1 MRKFGHDEP
10 QRETANATS
19 EFLGRNAAGLAR
31 QEPMAA
37 QAGCRRVERLGV
49 HMQSV
54 GKWRTL
60 SLAQTNPK
68 AVSFFAGS
76 GLPFLLL
83 KNFSLSLLRVSTLA
97 SRHTATKGSTS
108 NLTVCQEFSLVA
120 GSPLRLSKRWRG
132 IMMNKFTVAVVGA
145 MLVANP
151 VVFGEQS
158 GRKSDTT
165 TPPKQIHS
173 KPPATRHVSRPA
185 ATAVKRAAKTHDK
198 KIGKQTSTRTNVNF
212 RPARPS
218 TSGGNRVN
226 AAAKKHDAAYNSK
239 EKAKQK
245 LLQNPLPWTPKPQ
258 DGKCSVPV
266 VGGVMDRSKYIAPAC
281 QQHDR
286 KYAKNNGTAWSWFGT
301 AWRSIT
307 GQKAKGPVDKANRKV
322 VSDTVNGIRKHAE
335 DIRK

>member
-1 MRKFGHDEP
+1 VQP
-10 QRETANATS
+10 
-19 EFLGRNAAGLAR
+19 LGK
-31 QEPMAA
+31 
-37 QAGCRRVERLGV
+37 RRTVPLTE
-49 HMQSV
+49 
-54 GKWRTL
+54 
-60 SLAQTNPK
+60 ANPK
-68 AVSFFAGS
+68 AFSAFAGS
-76 GLPFLLL
+76 GLPLLL
-83 KNFSLSLLRVSTLA
+83 PSKFSLSLLRASTVERVCSA
-97 SRHTATKGSTS
+97 AKGRTVRFGN
-108 NLTVCQEFSLVA
+108 NLTNCQEFSLVA

-198 KIGKQTSTRTNVNF
+198 KIGKQTSSRTNVNF
-212 RPARPS
+212 RPARQS

-226 AAAKKHDAAYNSK
+226 AAAKKHDAAYNAK

-266 VGGVMDRSKYIAPAC
+266 VGGLMDKSKYIAPVC
-281 QQHDR
+281 QKHDK
-286 KYAKNNGTAWSWFGT
+286 KYEKNKGTSLSWFRT
-301 AWRSIT
+301 AWRSVT
-307 GQKAKGPVDKANRKV
+307 GQKAKDPVDRANRNAAKGV
-322 VSDTVNGIRKHAE
+322 WQGLQKHAE
-335 DIRK
+335 DNRK